1 MTHDMAASVSVRAI
15 RAWGAVMVLGLAACG
30 VASPA
35 RAQARKSQ
43 LASVTQQVANTKVEI
58 VYRRPVA
65 RGRALFGALVPY
77 GKVWTP
83 SADSAARIT
92 FSTPV
97 TVNGSA
103 LAAGTY
109 SIWAIPDAD
118 SWTVIFN
125 ATGAVFHLSYPDG
138 KDVLRVR
145 ATPARGDHVETLE
158 FSFPMADADSAL
170 MQLRWGPT
178 IVPLMIR
185 STGGG

>member
-1 MTHDMAASVSVRAI
+1 MNQSRSLAVLAMTVCFATAAS
-15 RAWGAVMVLGLAACG
+15 
-30 VASPA
+30 
-35 RAQARKSQ
+35 AQTRKSQ
-43 LASVTQQVANTKVEI
+43 LAGVSQQVANTKIEI

-77 GKVWTP
+77 GKIWTP

-109 SIWAIPDAD
+109 SIWAIPDSS

-125 ATGAVFHLSYPDG
+125 SAAVVFHMNYPTG
-138 KDVLRVR
+138 NDVLRVK
-145 ATPARGDHVETLE
+145 AAPVKGDHVETLQ
-158 FSFPMADADSAL
+158 FSFPMADADST
-170 MQLRWGPT
+170 QLELHWGPT

-185 STGGG
+185 APGA